1 MKKYIALLLAVVV
14 CFSGCSNTAEK
25 AESTAEESAA
35 VTTAETTEAVVT
47 SDVTTTTVTEIST
60 VGSTD
65 ITSPEKLSLMEL
77 SPFDYPV
84 NDIVARDK
92 DGREMLS
99 VTTLLSGPFIPVSD
113 NVLEIDY
120 HEEYIMVRSS
130 STAMFRKS
138 ENLLHNAIDTQKYEK
153 SGDYNSAYTINWKNP
168 VLHYSEI
175 TSSKMSLEAAE
186 FSYSV
191 KDSFKVNAFIRA
203 EGENAEIIIDPS
215 YMYNLPML
223 TSLVSELTFDING
236 TEVEADTLSV
246 SCTYGEKAE
255 TITNEK
261 YVYAALSLSN
271 FTCSYNTKNGYNN
284 TAVIDN
290 IEILS
295 EDTETVIDMPVFQTD
310 EDKDPEMAEVYNAII
325 NDFDTILTDETFG
338 IELIDM
344 DFDGKPE
351 VLVSKVA
358 AEEQENFG
366 YNSKVDVDI
375 YRVKEEELKYI
386 DTLYNRHYITDM
398 ASNILGLK
406 TLENGE
412 KGWFGISYKN
422 RDGIDCGYMNTDY
435 FYTLNGDKL
444 EYKELYRAELI
455 DEETDEYDYYIMGEK
470 IVAETGY
477 AQDPL
482 DETAVIPT
490 YTWKDYTVWFSFY
503 GIAATARRD
512 FCEDIE
518 RTYTLYSDW
527 LVGNISDTSMYRLKK
542 TSVSKRTAAYKI
554 AYAVDEFYLGEYDNA
569 SQDYFYWFMGAYAK
583 PVIYLYPEEKTD
595 VSVQVDFEGNGTL
608 TCTYPEYSN
617 GWSVIAMPD
626 GTLYDKDGN
635 EYYCLYWEGEGEYNL
650 DFSEGFCVKGE
661 DTADFLREK
670 LMYMG
675 LTAREANEF
684 IIYWLPIMQENPYN
698 VITFHTDDYAGAV
711 PLIVSPAPDSV
722 IRVFMTFRASENEV
736 YLPEQTLPQY
746 QRNGFTVVEWG
757 GGEIK

>member
-1 MKKYIALLLAVVV
+1 MKKKISLLLV
-14 CFSGCSNTAEK
+14 FTMLLTGCNTAEK
-25 AESTAEESAA
+25 EEQTTKESAVA
-35 VTTAETTEAVVT
+35 TTETTT
-47 SDVTTTTVTEIST
+47 VTTTTEVELST
-60 VGSTD
+60 VGSTSA
-65 ITSPEKLSLMEL
+65 TSPEKLSLMEL

-153 SGDYNSAYTINWKNP
+153 FGDYSSAYSINWKNP
-168 VLHYSEI
+168 VLRYSEI
-175 TSSKMSLEAAE
+175 TSSKMSLEEAE

-203 EGENAEIIIDPS
+203 IGEKTEIIIDPS

-255 TITNEK
+255 AITNEN
-261 YVYAALSLSN
+261 YVYAALSLSE

-284 TAVIDN
+284 TAVIDD

-295 EDTETVIDMPVFQTD
+295 EDTETVIDMPVFQTN
-310 EDKDPEMAEVYNAII
+310 ENKDPEMAEVYNAII
-325 NDFDTILTDETFG
+325 NSFDTILTDETFG

-358 AEEQENFG
+358 VEEQEDFG

-375 YRVKEEELKYI
+375 YRVKEDELKYI

-412 KGWFGISYKN
+412 RGWFGISYKN

-455 DEETDEYDYYIMGEK
+455 DKEADEYDYYIMGEK
-470 IVAETGY
+470 IVAATGY
-477 AQDPL
+477 TQDPL

-490 YTWKDYTVWFSFY
+490 YTWKDYTSLFSFY
-503 GIAATARRD
+503 GIAASARRD

-527 LVGNISDTSMYRLKK
+527 LVGDTSSNRLKK

-569 SQDYFYWFMGAYAK
+569 SQNYFYWFMGAYAK
-583 PVIYLYPEEKTD
+583 PVIYLYPEEETD
-595 VSVQVDFEGNGTL
+595 VSVQVDFNSNGEL
-608 TCTYPEYSN
+608 TCTYPEYDN
-617 GWSVIAMPD
+617 GWNVTAMPD
-626 GTLYDKDGN
+626 GTLYDKDGK

-670 LMYMG
+670 LMHMG
-675 LTAREANEF
+675 LTARETNEF

-698 VITFHTDDYAGAV
+698 IITFHTDDYVNAV
-711 PLIVSPAPDSV
+711 PLTVSPIPDSV
-722 IRVFMTFRASENEV
+722 IRVFMTFRASNSEV
-736 YLPEQTLPQY
+736 AIPIQTLPQY
-746 QRNGFTVVEWG
+746 ERNGFAVVEWG